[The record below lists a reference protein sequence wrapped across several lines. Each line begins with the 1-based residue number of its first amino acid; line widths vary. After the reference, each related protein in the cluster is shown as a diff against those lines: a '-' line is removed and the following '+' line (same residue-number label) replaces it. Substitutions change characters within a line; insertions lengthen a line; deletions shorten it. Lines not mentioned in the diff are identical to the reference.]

1 MNRIQA
7 LCLTWLALC
16 LAFPLSAA
24 EPRQQPTEREQAR
37 TVKIFHQPIV
47 MLQATFGQTTPE
59 ERVLRIRNTLRAFTE
74 ADISQPLQVVPVT
87 RYNLPGRLFIM
98 NGKPIML
105 LSQADLDEGDD
116 LTLDQAAQRVL
127 ARMETQRTSLREQYN
142 KPYLALAIVKV
153 VAATLV
159 LATLYYATYRSW
171 RLVRRFFHRRIL
183 EKRSWIPQSWRRFLG
198 NIETKLYALLMILLG
213 IMVLYAWLS
222 WAFGL
227 FPWTRIWSESLGDWS
242 LRVLQGI
249 ALSMASSLPGL
260 LIVLIILLITWF
272 IIRLVKL
279 LLSQVE
285 AGRLQVPGLHP
296 ETVGATRK
304 LISVAIWLFA
314 LSAAYPFLPGA
325 NSLAFKGISVFFGLM
340 LTLGSAGVMN
350 HAMSGLVL
358 IYSRALHKGDVI
370 RIADNE
376 GKVSEIGMLATKIIT
391 RENYIV
397 TVPNA
402 VVVSGK
408 ITNLSAQN
416 QGSGV
421 NLTTGVTIGYD
432 TPWRQVQAMLE
443 LAAHRSQGIDHSQ
456 PPLVRQLGLLDWY
469 VSYELQVRLLPE
481 TALAVGRTTL
491 HSNIQDVFNEFGVQ
505 IMSPNFVMQPKGA
518 LVVAKEDW
526 YAEPAAAPQDR
537 DQKGA

>member
-1 MNRIQA
+1 MLLLA
-7 LCLTWLALC
+7 WLALC

-24 EPRQQPTEREQAR
+24 EPRQQPTPREDAR

-59 ERVLRIRNTLRAFTE
+59 ERVLRIRNMLRAFTE

-87 RYNLPGRLFIM
+87 RYNQPGRLFLM
-98 NGKPIML
+98 NGKPVMM

-127 ARMETQRTSLREQYN
+127 ARMEAQRHSLREQYN
-142 KPYLALAIVKV
+142 KTYLALAIVKV
-153 VAATLV
+153 VVGTLV
-159 LATLYYATYRSW
+159 LAAIYYAAWRSW
-171 RLVRRFFHRRIL
+171 RRVRRFFHLRIL
-183 EKRSWIPQSWRRFLG
+183 EKRSWIPQGWRRFLG

-213 IMVLYAWLS
+213 ILALYAWLS

-227 FPWTRIWSESLGDWS
+227 FPWTRVWSESLGDWS
-242 LRVLQGI
+242 VGVLQEI
-249 ALSMASSLPGL
+249 ALSIASALPGL
-260 LIVLIILLITWF
+260 IIVLIILLITWF

-285 AGRLQVPGLHP
+285 AGRLHIPGLHP

-304 LISVAIWLFA
+304 LISVMIWLFA

-391 RENYIV
+391 RENYVV

-408 ITNLSAQN
+408 ITNLSVPDN
-416 QGSGV
+416 DTDGNGV

-443 LAAHRSQGIDHSQ
+443 LAAHRASGIDHRQ
-456 PPLVRQLGLLDWY
+456 PPLVRQLGLMDWY
-469 VSYELQVRLLPE
+469 VSYELQVRLLEE
-481 TALAVGRTTL
+481 TSLSDARTAL

-518 LVVAKEDW
+518 VVVAKEDW
-526 YAEPAAAPQDR
+526 YAEPALAPQQD
-537 DQKGA
+537 DVKSV

>member
-1 MNRIQA
+1 MLLLA
-7 LCLTWLALC
+7 WLALC

-24 EPRQQPTEREQAR
+24 EPRQQPTPREDAR

-59 ERVLRIRNTLRAFTE
+59 ERVLRIRNMLRAFTE

-87 RYNLPGRLFIM
+87 RYNQPGRLFLM
-98 NGKPIML
+98 NGKPVMM

-127 ARMETQRTSLREQYN
+127 ARMEAQRHSLREQYN
-142 KPYLALAIVKV
+142 KTYLALAIVKV
-153 VAATLV
+153 VVGTLV
-159 LATLYYATYRSW
+159 LAAIYYAAWRSW
-171 RLVRRFFHRRIL
+171 RRVRRFFHLRIL
-183 EKRSWIPQSWRRFLG
+183 EKRSWIPQGWRRFLG

-213 IMVLYAWLS
+213 ILALYAWLS

-227 FPWTRIWSESLGDWS
+227 FPWTRVWSESLGDWS
-242 LRVLQGI
+242 VGVLQEI
-249 ALSMASSLPGL
+249 ALSIASALPGL
-260 LIVLIILLITWF
+260 IIVLIILLITWF

-285 AGRLQVPGLHP
+285 AGRLHIPGLHP

-304 LISVAIWLFA
+304 LISVMIWLFA

-391 RENYIV
+391 RENYVV

-408 ITNLSAQN
+408 ITNLSVPDN
-416 QGSGV
+416 DTDGNGV

-443 LAAHRSQGIDHSQ
+443 LAAHRASGIDHRQ
-456 PPLVRQLGLLDWY
+456 PPLVRQLGLMDWY
-469 VSYELQVRLLPE
+469 VSYELQVRLLEE
-481 TALAVGRTTL
+481 TSLSDARTVL

-505 IMSPNFVMQPKGA
+505 IMSPNFVMQPKGSV
-518 LVVAKEDW
+518 VVAKEDW
-526 YAEPAAAPQDR
+526 YAEPALAPQQD
-537 DQKGA
+537 DVKSV

>member
-1 MNRIQA
+1 MLLLA
-7 LCLTWLALC
+7 WLALC

-24 EPRQQPTEREQAR
+24 EPRQQPTPREDAR

-59 ERVLRIRNTLRAFTE
+59 ERVLRIRNMLRAFTE

-87 RYNLPGRLFIM
+87 RYNQPGRLFLM
-98 NGKPIML
+98 NGKPVMM

-127 ARMETQRTSLREQYN
+127 ARMEAQRHSLREQYN
-142 KPYLALAIVKV
+142 KTYLALAIVKV
-153 VAATLV
+153 VVGTLV
-159 LATLYYATYRSW
+159 LAAIYYAAWRSW
-171 RLVRRFFHRRIL
+171 RRVRRFFHLRIL
-183 EKRSWIPQSWRRFLG
+183 EKRSWIPQGWRRFLG

-213 IMVLYAWLS
+213 ILALYAWLS

-227 FPWTRIWSESLGDWS
+227 FPWTRVWSESLGDWS
-242 LRVLQGI
+242 VGVLQEI
-249 ALSMASSLPGL
+249 ALSIASALPGL
-260 LIVLIILLITWF
+260 IIVLNILLITWF

-285 AGRLQVPGLHP
+285 AGRLHIPGLHP

-304 LISVAIWLFA
+304 LISVMIWLFA

-391 RENYIV
+391 RENYVV

-408 ITNLSAQN
+408 ITNLSVPDN
-416 QGSGV
+416 DTDGNGV

-443 LAAHRSQGIDHSQ
+443 LAAHRASGIDHRQ
-456 PPLVRQLGLLDWY
+456 PPLVRQLGLMDWY
-469 VSYELQVRLLPE
+469 VSYELQVRLLEE
-481 TALAVGRTTL
+481 TSLSDARTAL

-505 IMSPNFVMQPKGA
+505 IMSPNFVMQPKGSV
-518 LVVAKEDW
+518 VVAKEDW
-526 YAEPAAAPQDR
+526 YAEPALAPQQD
-537 DQKGA
+537 DVKSV